1 MSSYEDVKLTKRK
14 RGMPM
19 QVAVL
24 VGLLALVGI
33 AVALTIRKTRPIGL
47 AVFVISLVILVA
59 GVRPWL

>member
-1 MSSYEDVKLTKRK
+1 
-14 RGMPM
+14 M